1 MLLGRQDGG
10 HMNELSVFENE
21 QFGQVRTI
29 QLDGEPWF
37 VAADVCRA
45 LDIAN
50 VSNALARL
58 DVDEKGIRSMD
69 TLRGEQ
75 EMSIVNEPGLY
86 TLVLGSRKKEAKA
99 FKRWITHEVIPSIR
113 KHGAYLTPAVA
124 EQVLSDPDLIIRM
137 AQQIKD
143 EREQRK
149 RLESQIDED
158 KPFTDMGRF
167 VYGCDR
173 NVRIGDYAKLLPNAG
188 IHIGPR
194 KLHEWMKK
202 NGYIAQDN
210 SPVQRYVDAG
220 IFRAR
225 VVKGER
231 AEQDPIYFSP
241 TITPKG
247 QQFFIEKLK
256 ADEAIRWTE
265 AEEK

>member
-1 MLLGRQDGG
+1 MT
-10 HMNELSVFENE
+10 ELSVFENE
-21 QFGQVRTI
+21 QFGQVRTV

-45 LDIAN
+45 LGH
-50 VSNALARL
+50 SNNRMALERL
-58 DVDEKGIRSMD
+58 DDDEKGVSSIYTPS
-69 TLRGEQ
+69 GEQ
-75 EMSIVNEPGLY
+75 NMSIVNEPGLY

-99 FKRWITHEVIPSIR
+99 FKRWITHEVVPSIR
-113 KHGAYLTPAVA
+113 KQGAYLTPAVA

-188 IHIGPR
+188 IQIGPR
-194 KLHEWMKK
+194 KLHDWMKK
-202 NGYIAQDN
+202 NGYIAKDN
-210 SPVQRYVDAG
+210 SPAQRYVDAG

-225 VVKGER
+225 VVKGET
-231 AEQDPIYFSP
+231 AEQDPIYLSL

-247 QQFFIEKLK
+247 QQFFIEKLL
-256 ADEAIRWTE
+256 AD
-265 AEEK
+265 AEIKKSR

>member
-1 MLLGRQDGG
+1 MA
-10 HMNELSVFENE
+10 V
-21 QFGQVRTI
+21 
-29 QLDGEPWF
+29 
-37 VAADVCRA
+37 
-45 LDIAN
+45 
-50 VSNALARL
+50 
-58 DVDEKGIRSMD
+58 
-69 TLRGEQ
+69 
-75 EMSIVNEPGLY
+75 

-124 EQVLSDPDLIIRM
+124 EKVLSDPDLIIRI

-173 NVRIGDYAKLLPNAG
+173 NVRIGDFAKLLPNAG
-188 IHIGPR
+188 IQIGPR

-247 QQFFIEKLK
+247 QQFFVEKLK
-256 ADEAIRWTE
+256 ADESICWSNSTE
-265 AEEK
+265 V